1 MVQSIP
7 WSTGPLAP
15 ILEVKVD
22 DIPIRPLLSLSL
34 TLRSLHI
41 RVVYS
46 PTPTLVL
53 FSSLSSLDSS
63 PGVLTVPHQMQRRL
77 SSFS

>member
-1 MVQSIP
+1 VVRP
-7 WSTGPLAP
+7 LVHWSPGAP

-34 TLRSLHI
+34 D
-41 RVVYS
+41 
-46 PTPTLVL
+46 
-53 FSSLSSLDSS
+53 SSFPPHSCRLLTDADSCPFFLLSSLDSS
-63 PGVLTVPHQMQRRL
+63 SGVLAVPHQMQRRL

>member
-1 MVQSIP
+1 MVRP
-7 WSTGPLAP
+7 LVHWSPGAP

-34 TLRSLHI
+34 LTLRSLHI

-46 PTPTLVL
+46 PTPTLVPFF
-53 FSSLSSLDSS
+53 FS
-63 PGVLTVPHQMQRRL
+63 RR
-77 SSFS
+77 